1 MYVEI
6 FCINRD
12 KKSLVKIDSKQE
24 LSLFFAIQ
32 LGMSYHSY
40 RKILSLAVIVLN
52 LLPSAHADDNPFLRF
67 DIQTI
72 NGTLS
77 KNQTLSPLGQI
88 TQAPQ
93 GNGAVEEIPDFPTF
107 TKIRMGLSLNGFAMS
122 ATDRN
127 QIAVKL
133 AKEKIPEIMQA
144 LDKEGLLEETVKL
157 SRVFQID
164 PLHILGPI
172 VGENSFNGFIDRTI
186 QDSYHQMFQKSD
198 IEKMS
203 DRMATLVNQ
212 PETEKCLSAEISN
225 YWKWRCVIYYSS
237 SVNNSNGDLIRG
249 FYSISKSGS
258 FGLGQIQPFLL
269 WSLNDIVAGKT
280 KYQRFDIRNME
291 KPMRIIFNNKEM
303 LAYVAA
309 NAVMSIQVYKLI
321 AGVDISNNPGLTTT
335 LYNVGDEYKRA
346 YMLNQIRLRQP
357 ETMPQVN
364 YMGWYVNTNDV
375 KLRSYLKKYQK

>member
-1 MYVEI
+1 MNYHWFLKVV
-6 FCINRD
+6 F
-12 KKSLVKIDSKQE
+12 
-24 LSLFFAIQ
+24 LS
-32 LGMSYHSY
+32 
-40 RKILSLAVIVLN
+40 VIVLN
-52 LLPSAHADDNPFLRF
+52 SVSFAQMLDNPFLRF
-67 DIQTI
+67 NAQTV

-88 TQAPQ
+88 TVAPQ
-93 GNGAVEEIPDFPTF
+93 GNGIVADIPDFPTF
-107 TKIRMGLSLNGFAMS
+107 TKIRMGLSLNGFALS
-122 ATDRN
+122 ASDRN
-127 QIAVKL
+127 QIATKL
-133 AKEKIPEIMQA
+133 ATEKIPEIMQA
-144 LDKEGLLEETVKL
+144 LDKEGLLEEAVKL
-157 SRVFQID
+157 SKVFQID

-203 DRMATLVNQ
+203 ERMSVLANQ
-212 PETEKCLSAEISN
+212 PETEKCLSADISN
-225 YWKWRCVIYYSS
+225 YWKWRCVIFYSS
-237 SVNNSNGDLIRG
+237 SANNSNGDLIRG

-346 YMLNQIRLRQP
+346 YMMNQMRLSQP

-364 YMGWYVNTNDV
+364 YMGWYINTHET

>member
-1 MYVEI
+1 MI
-6 FCINRD
+6 
-12 KKSLVKIDSKQE
+12 
-24 LSLFFAIQ
+24 
-32 LGMSYHSY
+32 YHWLL
-40 RKILSLAVIVLN
+40 KVVFLAVIVLN
-52 LLPSAHADDNPFLRF
+52 TVSFAQAQDNPFLRF
-67 DIQTI
+67 NTQTV

-88 TQAPQ
+88 TVAPQ
-93 GNGAVEEIPDFPTF
+93 GNGVVAEIPDLPTF
-107 TKIRMGLSLNGFAMS
+107 TKIRMGLSLNGFALS
-122 ATDRN
+122 ASDRN
-127 QIAVKL
+127 QIATKL
-133 AKEKIPEIMQA
+133 AAEKIPEIMQA
-144 LDKEGLLEETVKL
+144 LDKEGLLEEAVKL
-157 SRVFQID
+157 SKVFQID

-203 DRMATLVNQ
+203 ERMADLANQ
-212 PETEKCLSAEISN
+212 PETEKCLSADISN
-225 YWKWRCVIYYSS
+225 YWKWRCVIFYSS
-237 SVNNSNGDLIRG
+237 SANNSNGDLIRG

-269 WSLNDIVAGKT
+269 WSLNDIVAAKT
-280 KYQRFDIRNME
+280 NYQRFDIRNME

-309 NAVMSIQVYKLI
+309 NAIMSIQVYKLI
-321 AGVDISNNPGLTTT
+321 SGVDISSNPGLTTT

-346 YMLNQIRLRQP
+346 YMLNQLRVRQP

-364 YMGWYVNTNDV
+364 YMGWYVNTNEA
-375 KLRSYLKKYQK
+375 KLRSYLKRYQK